1 MSENIKILKV
11 IGEIKEENRLEIIE
25 DVKSIKGVLDCII
38 AQENGETLLKYA
50 IDKWSSDYDILVA
63 IMNGLADNYDLESE
77 MYDTAIEDEE
87 DYIIVDKTEENTDF
101 DNDYEEENHS
111 CHCDNHNHGSCGCD
125 HHEHS
130 DQDIKTKII
139 ELGVSVLL
147 LIVGVILNAIPTTE
161 EFAKYLFVLSYAAAG
176 YEILFDGLVS
186 IFKGK
191 VFNENLLMSLASL
204 SAIILGEFVESAG
217 IMILFSIGELFEHT
231 ASNNAK
237 KVIDGLKD
245 FSPKTVNIIGENGEI
260 IVKKPEEVEVNDI
273 ILIKSGERV
282 VIDGEVIEG
291 TSSFD
296 TKTIT
301 GESNYKDVKV
311 GDTVYG
317 GYVSVNGSVKVKA
330 TKTYNGST
338 LKLIVDIVEQSAIKK
353 SKNEKFIEKFAKIYT
368 PIVVVLALAL
378 AFIPPFFSS
387 VYMEGLK
394 VWGVRGIM
402 LLCISCP
409 CSLVISVPLT
419 YFCGVGSAAKKG
431 VIVKDTASLEKLSS
445 CKTVVFDKTG
455 TLTEGNLKV
464 TKIISTKEFSGKV
477 ISFASIAEQ
486 YSNHPIAKAVLNAN
500 KGEIP
505 TAENFIEVAGKGVS
519 VEYNGDK
526 IICGNKAYLEEL
538 GVKVIENTEV
548 GAKLYVAVN
557 TAYAGCIVF
566 NDTIKKMA
574 YGAVLELYDAGVEKT
589 VMLTGDNKDY
599 AVKVRKELSIK
610 QSVSELLPQD
620 KVKEL
625 ERLIEESKGSC
636 VAFVGDG
643 VNDAPSITRADVGF
657 AMGALGSDSAIDSSD
672 IVITDDDL
680 SKIPFTVK
688 LAKRTSAIAKQNIAL
703 SLAFKGLVLLLGVT
717 GVFTSLWFAI
727 ASDVGVLILAVLNA
741 IRNGRGVL

>member
-1 MSENIKILKV
+1 MTENIKILKI

-38 AQENGETLLKYA
+38 VEENGETLLKYA

-125 HHEHS
+125 HHEHGS
-130 DQDIKTKII
+130 CGCGHEHSAQEIKTKII

-176 YEILFDGLVS
+176 YEILFDGLVN

-217 IMILFSIGELFEHT
+217 IMILFSIGELFEHS

-317 GYVSVNGSVKVKA
+317 D
-330 TKTYNGST
+330 
-338 LKLIVDIVEQSAIKK
+338 LILELR
-353 SKNEKFIEKFAKIYT
+353 AK
-368 PIVVVLALAL
+368 
-378 AFIPPFFSS
+378 
-387 VYMEGLK
+387 
-394 VWGVRGIM
+394 
-402 LLCISCP
+402 
-409 CSLVISVPLT
+409 SLVRSI
-419 YFCGVGSAAKKG
+419 
-431 VIVKDTASLEKLSS
+431 IRQEK
-445 CKTVVFDKTG
+445 
-455 TLTEGNLKV
+455 
-464 TKIISTKEFSGKV
+464 
-477 ISFASIAEQ
+477 
-486 YSNHPIAKAVLNAN
+486 
-500 KGEIP
+500 
-505 TAENFIEVAGKGVS
+505 
-519 VEYNGDK
+519 
-526 IICGNKAYLEEL
+526 
-538 GVKVIENTEV
+538 
-548 GAKLYVAVN
+548 
-557 TAYAGCIVF
+557 
-566 NDTIKKMA
+566 
-574 YGAVLELYDAGVEKT
+574 
-589 VMLTGDNKDY
+589 
-599 AVKVRKELSIK
+599 
-610 QSVSELLPQD
+610 
-620 KVKEL
+620 
-625 ERLIEESKGSC
+625 
-636 VAFVGDG
+636 
-643 VNDAPSITRADVGF
+643 
-657 AMGALGSDSAIDSSD
+657 
-672 IVITDDDL
+672 
-680 SKIPFTVK
+680 
-688 LAKRTSAIAKQNIAL
+688 
-703 SLAFKGLVLLLGVT
+703 
-717 GVFTSLWFAI
+717 
-727 ASDVGVLILAVLNA
+727 
-741 IRNGRGVL
+741 